1 LKNVPWWVAAGVLA
15 ATTIANTAASEGD
28 RLVSAVLAAV
38 TVGAAIVVVHARK
51 QMSPKAS
58 AIVVVACVAAA
69 VTALVT
75 YKYAEAVCI
84 ATGASGQR
92 VVIGTELTES
102 GLRYRR
108 QNPNDNNSQILEA
121 LAGHAPDSAWTVQ
134 SIRRCRLILTLA
146 GGLWIPL
153 LGASAVAASA
163 FFGSDSSERKP
174 ARTKARAFISYCHED
189 AAAVSKLRDVL
200 CANDIDV
207 IVDSEAMLPG
217 ERISDFIDRS
227 IRNCDVVVSVVSDRS
242 LASAWVASETVLS
255 FSRLKWDADLS
266 FVACCLDDA
275 WLQPEFRLQLTQRID
290 DRLRRIESL
299 LPDYAAQ
306 RIDSADLNEEKTRL
320 YSLRNNLGHLLALL
334 KEALCLDIREARFD
348 ASSERL
354 VATIRDKRRALLS
367 ATQHQ

>member
-1 LKNVPWWVAAGVLA
+1 
-15 ATTIANTAASEGD
+15 
-28 RLVSAVLAAV
+28 
-38 TVGAAIVVVHARK
+38 
-51 QMSPKAS
+51 M
-58 AIVVVACVAAA
+58 
-69 VTALVT
+69 
-75 YKYAEAVCI
+75 
-84 ATGASGQR
+84 
-92 VVIGTELTES
+92 
-102 GLRYRR
+102 
-108 QNPNDNNSQILEA
+108 
-121 LAGHAPDSAWTVQ
+121 
-134 SIRRCRLILTLA
+134 LA

-153 LGASAVAASA
+153 FGASAVAASA
-163 FFGSDSSERKP
+163 FVGRDSGERKP

-189 AAAVSKLRDVL
+189 AAAVLKLRDVL

-227 IRNCDVVVSVVSDRS
+227 IRDCDVVVSVVSDRS

-266 FVACCLDDA
+266 FVACYLDDA

-320 YSLRNNLGHLLALL
+320 YSLRNNLGHLLAVLR
-334 KEALCLDIREARFD
+334 ETLCLDIREARFD
-348 ASSERL
+348 TSSQRL
-354 VATIRDKRRALLS
+354 VASIRDRRRALLS
-367 ATQHQ
+367 ASPHQ

>member
-1 LKNVPWWVAAGVLA
+1 MLA

-28 RLVSAVLAAV
+28 RLVNAVLAAV
-38 TVGAAIVVVHARK
+38 TVGAAVVVVHIRR
-51 QMSPKAS
+51 QLSLKAS
-58 AIVVVACVAAA
+58 AFVVVACVVAA

-75 YKYAEAVCI
+75 YRYAESVCI
-84 ATGASGQR
+84 ATDASGQR
-92 VVIGTELTES
+92 VVIGTELTQS
-102 GLRYRR
+102 GLQYRR
-108 QNPNDNNSQILEA
+108 ENPNDDNAQILEA
-121 LAGHAPDSAWTVQ
+121 LAARAPDAAWTVR
-134 SIRRCRLILTLA
+134 SIRRCRIILSLA

-153 LGASAVAASA
+153 FGASAVAASA
-163 FFGSDSSERKP
+163 LFGRDSGERKP
-174 ARTKARAFISYCHED
+174 ARTKARAFIWSCHED

-242 LASAWVASETVLS
+242 LVSAWVASETVLS
-255 FSRLKWDADLS
+255 FSRLKWDVDLS
-266 FVACCLDDA
+266 FVACYLDDA
-275 WLQPEFRLQLTQRID
+275 WLHPEFRLQLTQRID

-320 YSLRNNLGHLLALL
+320 SDLRNNLGHLLAVLRDT
-334 KEALCLDIREARFD
+334 LCLDIREARFD

-354 VATIRDKRRALLS
+354 VASIRDRRRALLS
-367 ATQHQ
+367 ASQHQ

>member
-1 LKNVPWWVAAGVLA
+1 LKNVPWWVAAAVLA
-15 ATTIANTAASEGD
+15 AATIANTAASEGD
-28 RLVSAVLAAV
+28 RLVSAVLAVV
-38 TVGAAIVVVHARK
+38 TVGAAVVVVHVRR
-51 QMSPKAS
+51 QRSLEAS
-58 AIVVVACVAAA
+58 AIAVVACLVAA

-75 YKYAEAVCI
+75 YKYAESVCI
-84 ATGASGQR
+84 ATDASGQR

-108 QNPNDNNSQILEA
+108 QYPNDDNAQILEA
-121 LAGHAPDSAWTVQ
+121 LAGRAADSAWTVR

-153 LGASAVAASA
+153 FAASAVAASA
-163 FFGSDSSERKP
+163 FFGRDSGERKP

-242 LASAWVASETVLS
+242 LVSAWVASETVLS
-255 FSRLKWDADLS
+255 FSRLKSDADLS
-266 FVACCLDDA
+266 FVACYLDDA
-275 WLQPEFRLQLTQRID
+275 WLQPEFRLHITRRID

-306 RIDSADLNEEKTRL
+306 HIDSADLNEEKSRL
-320 YSLRNNLGHLLALL
+320 YSLRNNLGHLLAVL
-334 KEALCLDIREARFD
+334 KETLCLDIREARFD

-354 VATIRDKRRALLS
+354 VASIRDKRRALLS
-367 ATQHQ
+367 ATSRQ